1 MGSDDIG
8 QLLVLLFLLLLSAF
22 FSSAETAFTTVNRIR
37 MRTLAEEGSKK
48 AKKVLKITDDSGK
61 MLGAI
66 LIGNN
71 IVNLSA
77 SSLATTLAIR
87 LFGSM
92 GAGIATGVL
101 TLLIL
106 IFGEISPKTLATI
119 HADSIAL
126 FYADFIYFLM
136 KLLTPL
142 IFITNSLAIVFLR
155 LLGVKPEDKEAQ
167 MTEEEFRTI
176 VDVGH
181 ENGIIETEERNMINN
196 VFDFGDAQ
204 VKDIM
209 VPRIDMTVVD
219 IHTSYHELIHIFRQD
234 KFTRIPVYE
243 DSTDNVVGIL
253 NIKEL
258 LLYNDR
264 THFSV
269 EKVMREPF
277 YTYEHKKIAELFS
290 EMRNSSI
297 NLAIVLDEYGST
309 VGLVTIEDMIEEIV
323 GEIRDDYDTDEEDP
337 IRKLSE
343 HEYLINGS
351 MNLDDVCEILD
362 LDFESEDYDTIGG
375 YFIELLDHLPMK
387 GEQVLTPDH
396 VLLRAEQLDKNR
408 IETIYMNLAG
418 RIIPE
423 ESEED

>member
-8 QLLVLLFLLLLSAF
+8 QLFVLLFLLLLSAF

-37 MRTLAEEGSKK
+37 MRTLMEEGNKK
-48 AKKVLKITDDSGK
+48 AKKVLKITDNSGK

-77 SSLATTLAIR
+77 SSIATALALR

-126 FYADFIYFLM
+126 FYADLIYLLM
-136 KLLTPL
+136 KVLTPL
-142 IFITNSLAIVFLR
+142 IFITNSLAILFLR
-155 LLGVKPEDKEAQ
+155 ILGIKPQNKESQ

-181 ENGIIETEERNMINN
+181 ENGIIETEERKMINN

-269 EKVMREPF
+269 KKVMREPF
-277 YTYEHKKIAELFS
+277 YTYEHKKVAELFS

-362 LDFESEDYDTIGG
+362 LNFESEDYDTLGG

-408 IETIYMNLAG
+408 IETIYLNLSG
-418 RIIPE
+418 RIIPK
-423 ESEED
+423 ESEDD

>member
-37 MRTLAEEGSKK
+37 MRTLMEEGNKK

-77 SSLATTLAIR
+77 SSIATALALR

-126 FYADFIYFLM
+126 FYADLIYLLM
-136 KLLTPL
+136 KVLTPL
-142 IFITNSLAIVFLR
+142 IFITNSLAILFLR
-155 LLGVKPEDKEAQ
+155 ILGVKPEDKESQ

-181 ENGIIETEERNMINN
+181 ENGIIETEERKMINN

-269 EKVMREPF
+269 KKVMREPF
-277 YTYEHKKIAELFS
+277 YTYEHKKVAELFS

-362 LDFESEDYDTIGG
+362 LNFESEDYDTLGG

-408 IETIYMNLAG
+408 IETIYLNLSG
-418 RIIPE
+418 RIIPK
-423 ESEED
+423 ESVDD